1 MPEYNLKIIYP
12 ATWTKQDTNLPELVK
27 IAFFSQREDLSDS
40 YSEYFSLGVN
50 KIPAGMT
57 LEVLRDAQ
65 LQSLR
70 QAKSS
75 LHESVP
81 TTIAGIPAWQFVYT
95 SEGLR
100 ALDVLMVRGN
110 EVFMFIY
117 RSQPEK
123 YFKFLPIVEQMIT
136 SVEFLS

>member
-1 MPEYNLKIIYP
+1 
-12 ATWTKQDTNLPELVK
+12 
-27 IAFFSQREDLSDS
+27 
-40 YSEYFSLGVN
+40 LGVN
-50 KIPAGMT
+50 EIPAGMT

-70 QAKSS
+70 QANSS

-81 TTIAGIPAWQFVYT
+81 TTITGIPAWQFVYT

-110 EVFMFIY
+110 EVFMFVY

-123 YFKFLPIVEQMIT
+123 YFKFLPIVEQMIA
-136 SVEFLS
+136 SVEFLP